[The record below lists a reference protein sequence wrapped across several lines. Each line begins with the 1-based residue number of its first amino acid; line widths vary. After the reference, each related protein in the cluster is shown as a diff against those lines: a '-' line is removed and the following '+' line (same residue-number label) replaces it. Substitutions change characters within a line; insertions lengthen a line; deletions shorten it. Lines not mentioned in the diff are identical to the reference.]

1 MKVALIGLG
10 VIGEVHLQ
18 VLNELGVEL
27 SAVCDV
33 DEGKLKDFKCAKYT
47 DYKKM
52 LTEIKP
58 NVVHVCTPH
67 YLHADMVVYAL
78 NLGINVLCEKPLGI
92 SELDLE
98 RILKAEENSTAKLGV
113 CMQNR
118 YLPEILYLK
127 SQLEN
132 ADKKYGYATLVW
144 SRGKEYY
151 AQAEWRGKW
160 ATEGGGV
167 LINQAL
173 HTFDI
178 LQWLLGYPISI
189 TANTFN
195 MAHKDCIEVEDTIVA
210 NCKTENG
217 AYTLFATNGS
227 PKEFLVS
234 LNVKA
239 NEKDYSVKIF
249 SGKVMVN
256 DKVIELSDCQDFY
269 GKRCYGSGHKG
280 LIQDF
285 YDCVETGRKFML
297 NGTEAAKVVK
307 MILAVYKSNNNEIK
321 L

>member
-33 DEGKLKDFKCAKYT
+33 DEGKLKDFTCAKYT

-92 SELDLE
+92 SEQDLE

-127 SQLEN
+127 NQLEN
-132 ADKKYGYATLVW
+132 ADKKY
-144 SRGKEYY
+144 
-151 AQAEWRGKW
+151 
-160 ATEGGGV
+160 
-167 LINQAL
+167 
-173 HTFDI
+173 
-178 LQWLLGYPISI
+178 
-189 TANTFN
+189 
-195 MAHKDCIEVEDTIVA
+195 
-210 NCKTENG
+210 
-217 AYTLFATNGS
+217 
-227 PKEFLVS
+227 
-234 LNVKA
+234 
-239 NEKDYSVKIF
+239 
-249 SGKVMVN
+249 
-256 DKVIELSDCQDFY
+256 
-269 GKRCYGSGHKG
+269 
-280 LIQDF
+280 
-285 YDCVETGRKFML
+285 
-297 NGTEAAKVVK
+297 
-307 MILAVYKSNNNEIK
+307 
-321 L
+321 

>member
-1 MKVALIGLG
+1 
-10 VIGEVHLQ
+10 
-18 VLNELGVEL
+18 
-27 SAVCDV
+27 
-33 DEGKLKDFKCAKYT
+33 
-47 DYKKM
+47 
-52 LTEIKP
+52 
-58 NVVHVCTPH
+58 
-67 YLHADMVVYAL
+67 
-78 NLGINVLCEKPLGI
+78 
-92 SELDLE
+92 
-98 RILKAEENSTAKLGV
+98 
-113 CMQNR
+113 
-118 YLPEILYLK
+118 
-127 SQLEN
+127 
-132 ADKKYGYATLVW
+132 
-144 SRGKEYY
+144 
-151 AQAEWRGKW
+151 
-160 ATEGGGV
+160 
-167 LINQAL
+167 
-173 HTFDI
+173 
-178 LQWLLGYPISI
+178 
-189 TANTFN
+189 TFN

-285 YDCVETGRKFML
+285 YDCVETGREFML